1 MIVAKR
7 GKSNA
12 CDQVVSC
19 SFVFSLT
26 DTFVVN
32 LEVLSF
38 FVLFC
43 FSFYLFVMPLFFE
56 NDEV

>member
-26 DTFVVN
+26 DTFVAN

-43 FSFYLFVMPLFFE
+43 FVLFFILFVCNAIIF
-56 NDEV
+56 